1 MSINLFIPA
10 AGYGTRLK
18 PLTNAFPK
26 PLLPIC
32 GIPLIQRIIESVQSQ
47 IDIETIGI
55 NTHYLPEV
63 VRNWA
68 ERSPYSEKI
77 ELYHEDEILGTGGA
91 LKNAKD
97 LFGKGPCLL
106 ANGDVINGVNWA
118 ELISFHKEN
127 NNLVT
132 LAVQDRE
139 HERRVGA
146 DSQMNLLCIDKICS
160 DPNVD
165 HWYGYA
171 CAAIYEPEFLEY
183 LPEGESHV
191 VPFWVD
197 ASKETGR
204 VKVFDIGRKTY
215 WLDIGNPQS
224 YAQAVVDTLLNEKRF
239 LSDPLN
245 TPTDTI
251 LEETVVLE
259 GNVKLGSNVALRN
272 IIALPNVE
280 VEEDSH
286 LENVI
291 LCKDGTVPIDWPQV
305 SQNCPKPDKI
315 GNGGSDRI
323 YSREGDKVKLI
334 YSAFEQNIERQI
346 DLTEKLLGNGVKVPQ
361 VFSVD
366 PHKREVL
373 LEDLGDTTFR
383 AWLNGKSALEVDSML
398 EKIIEQLQ
406 AFQFSGIDIED
417 KVFNYDVLRWETSYF
432 LQRFVQRL
440 CGIEKDFSLLKNEF
454 HKLAEEVD
462 ALPKALMHRDF
473 QSENI
478 MVKDGLAWFIDFQA
492 AHKGPPFFDLVS
504 LLADPYT
511 ELLNKLVSKHK
522 DKYLGF
528 LGENLSMSKDAC
540 ERAYVLCG
548 LQRHMQALGA
558 YGFLSKIKGKEDF
571 LQNIP
576 NALKHL
582 VSEVEIVKGE
592 YPHLFKLVQE
602 VKDKF

>member
-18 PLTNAFPK
+18 PLTENFPK
-26 PLLPIC
+26 PLLPVC

-47 IDIETIGI
+47 VEIDTIGV

-63 VRNWA
+63 VQSWA
-68 ERSPYSEKI
+68 KECPFSDKL
-77 ELYHEDEILGTGGA
+77 ELFHEDEILGTGGA
-91 LKNAKD
+91 LKNAKE
-97 LFGKGPCLL
+97 LFGKGTCLL
-106 ANGDVINGVNWA
+106 ANGDVISGVDWA
-118 ELISFHKEN
+118 ELIRFHKEN

-146 DSQMNLLCIDKICS
+146 DSEMNLVCIDKTCS
-160 DPNVD
+160 DPDVD
-165 HWYGYA
+165 YWFGYA

-183 LPEGESHV
+183 LPDGESHV

-224 YAQAVVDTLLNEKRF
+224 YSQAVVDSLLNEKRF
-239 LSDPLN
+239 LSDPLS
-245 TPTDTI
+245 TPTFTEFED
-251 LEETVVLE
+251 TVVIE
-259 GNVKLGSNVALRN
+259 KNVKLGNDVALRN
-272 IIALPNVE
+272 VIALPGSKI
-280 VEEDSH
+280 DSETK

-291 LCKDGTVPIDWPQV
+291 VTEGGVVPINLPRI
-305 SQNCPKPDKI
+305 SENCPKPNKI

-323 YSREGDKVKLI
+323 YSREGDRVKLI
-334 YSAFEQNIERQI
+334 YSAFEQNIERQLK
-346 DLTEKLLGNGVKVPQ
+346 LTGELLDRGVNVPQ
-361 VFSVD
+361 IFSID
-366 PHKREVL
+366 RNKREVL
-373 LEDLGDTTFR
+373 LEDLGDKTFG
-383 AWLNGKSALEVDSML
+383 AWIGGHSESEIDVML
-398 EKIIEQLQ
+398 EKVLDQLMN
-406 AFQFSGIDIED
+406 FQFSGISLED

-432 LQRFVQRL
+432 LQRFIQRI
-440 CGIEKDFSLLKNEF
+440 CGIERDFSGLKNEF

-478 MVKDGLAWFIDFQA
+478 MVKDQKPYFIDFQA

-504 LLADPYT
+504 FLADPYT
-511 ELLNKLVSKHK
+511 KLPEGLIKKFRTSYLSVLAK
-522 DKYLGF
+522 KY
-528 LGENLSMSKDAC
+528 SMSLEEC
-540 ERAYVLCG
+540 ERAYTLCG

-571 LQNIP
+571 LQHIP
-576 NALKHL
+576 SALAL
-582 VSEVEIVKGE
+582 LADELETVKE
-592 YPHLFKLVQE
+592 EFRVLYSLIQE
-602 VKDKF
+602 VKESF